1 MKIYVYS
8 NDEIYEGSL
17 LIEKYVSEHIPRI
30 GEIIHFSHIGAF
42 YVRNVVYR
50 ISDDAN
56 RNDVRW
62 VELGVEP
69 LEKENKE

>member
-8 NDEIYEGSL
+8 NDKIYDGSQFEIV
-17 LIEKYVSEHIPRI
+17 KYVSEHIPRI
-30 GEIIHFSHIGAF
+30 GEIVHFPHIGGF

-50 ISDDAN
+50 ISDDTN
-56 RNDVRW
+56 WNDVMW

-69 LEKENKE
+69 LEKEDK